1 MDITPELPTDGQNSL
16 RYTAGLFGIFQYV
29 SNIPYIYFTLSRG
42 RPKYVLR
49 TPGREALLYTEM

>member
-1 MDITPELPTDGQNSL
+1 MDITPELPNDGQKSL

-29 SNIPYIYFTLSRG
+29 SNILYIYCTISRG

-49 TPGREALLYTEM
+49 NPGRESLLYTDM